1 MAMTE
6 VPSPAPAGNLE
17 LGPLISKAW
26 AFITGN
32 LVLIL
37 VSYLILAVIG
47 VIPCV
52 GFVLMGPLMI
62 GFVRIIQRRLKGE
75 TPEIGDIFKGF
86 QEFGRGFVTG
96 LLMVLCGLAVAIP
109 LYVVAFILGFIPVLG
124 IVLPPLVMIVAV
136 FCALALIVFSFVWP
150 MVASSTV
157 SPTEAVSKSFKF
169 LLANAG
175 PMLTL
180 TLVATAIGMAGVIAC
195 GIGMIFTMPL
205 GIVMMVMAYEEYYLP
220 KSQAA
225 A

>member
-6 VPSPAPAGNLE
+6 APSPAPAGNLE

-26 AFITGN
+26 TFVTGN

-47 VIPCV
+47 GIPCV

-96 LLMVLCGLAVAIP
+96 LLMLLCCLAVAIP
-109 LYVVAFILGFIPVLG
+109 LYVLAIILGHIPVLG
-124 IVLPPLVMIVAV
+124 FVLAPLVMIVGA
-136 FCALALIVFSFVWP
+136 FCALAVSVFSFVWP

-195 GIGMIFTMPL
+195 GIGMIFTVPL

-220 KSQAA
+220 KSQPAA
-225 A
+225 